1 MEEKETEKE
10 AYKETETE
18 TESESETDK
27 ETKNT
32 ENTVENTNITNITAP
47 TDLSALTKEEL
58 IGIVESQR
66 AEIAALDNPPPNDW
80 HSMAYAMLHIILFR
94 FKQVNIKHEFPL
106 GAQPPRADFIV
117 VDDNETID
125 LDSAVFKIFRKT
137 NIIEFK
143 SPDDELSEQVLWKV
157 VGYASLYIAKYGVD
171 DCDITITLLRDTKPV
186 KLLKELAD
194 FVELGDANDTDDA
207 DDANGD
213 NGIYYIKDWKVGFP
227 IQIVVTSSLKGKEN
241 TGFRAISKNPRIED
255 IEQLLRDV
263 SEAKDTDLIGW
274 FRDFLDLFSRL
285 DSETV
290 EEMKR
295 RDPDMART
303 WRDIFGVD
311 AEISNA
317 RADERANTTR
327 TNLYTYVQD
336 GDMMLENAARRA
348 GLTEEQFR
356 TEMTNHGYRVPQE
369 SLQTV

>member
-1 MEEKETEKE
+1 MHRVGYILEVEEKET
-10 AYKETETE
+10 
-18 TESESETDK
+18 K

-32 ENTVENTNITNITAP
+32 ENTTP

-58 IGIVESQR
+58 ISIVESQR
-66 AEIAALDNPPPNDW
+66 AEIDALDNPPPNDW

-117 VDDNETID
+117 VDNNETID

-157 VGYASLYIAKYGVD
+157 VGYASLYIAKYGVND
-171 DCDITITLLRDTKPV
+171 SDITITLLRDTKPV
-186 KLLKELAD
+186 KLLKELED
-194 FVELGDANDTDDA
+194 FVEA
-207 DDANGD
+207 DDE

-241 TGFRAISKNPRIED
+241 AGFRAISKNPRIED
-255 IEQLLRDV
+255 IEQLLREV
-263 SEAKDTDLIGW
+263 SETKDADLIGW

-295 RDPDMART
+295 RDPSMART

-327 TNLYTYVQD
+327 TNLYRYAQRGTMTV
-336 GDMMLENAARRA
+336 ENAAQEA
-348 GLTEEQFR
+348 GVSVDQFR
-356 TEMTNHGYRVPQE
+356 QQMEEYNRTHSSQE

>member
-1 MEEKETEKE
+1 M
-10 AYKETETE
+10 
-18 TESESETDK
+18 
-27 ETKNT
+27 
-32 ENTVENTNITNITAP
+32 
-47 TDLSALTKEEL
+47 
-58 IGIVESQR
+58 
-66 AEIAALDNPPPNDW
+66 
-80 HSMAYAMLHIILFR
+80 
-94 FKQVNIKHEFPL
+94 
-106 GAQPPRADFIV
+106 
-117 VDDNETID
+117 
-125 LDSAVFKIFRKT
+125 DSAVFKIFRKT

-186 KLLKELAD
+186 KLLKELED
-194 FVELGDANDTDDA
+194 FVELGDADDTDDA
-207 DDANGD
+207 NDADDDDGE
-213 NGIYYIKDWKVGFP
+213 NGIYYIKGWKVGFP

-241 TGFRAISKNPRIED
+241 AGFRAISKNPRIED

-311 AEISNA
+311 AEINTAVNTAVS
-317 RADERANTTR
+317 NTTR

-336 GDMMLENAARRA
+336 GAMAIDYAARQA
-348 GLTEEQFR
+348 NMTTDQFR
-356 TEMTNHGYRVPQE
+356 QQMEEYSRTHSSQE